1 MTEAKTVGWHHWLD
15 GHEQAPGVGM
25 DREAWCVIA
34 QGVSKSQ
41 IWLSNW
47 SELNCGQE
55 TLRGNGVTLKINR
68 RVWNWVQFQK
78 WQNNLGSFPR
88 QTIQCHSY
96 PSLCPKH
103 WWWRSWS
110 WPLYKDLQELLE
122 LTPRYPFH
130 HRELECKSRRSR
142 DTWNNRQIW
151 PWRTK
156 WSRAK
161 ANRVLSR
168 EHTGHSKHLVA
179 TTQGK
184 TLHMDI
190 TRWSILKSDWLCPL

>member
-1 MTEAKTVGWHHWLD
+1 MHHWLD

-41 IWLSNW
+41 IWLSDW
-47 SELNCGQE
+47 TELNCGQE

-68 RVWNWVQFQK
+68 RVWNWVQFQNGRIILVHFQGK
-78 WQNNLGSFPR
+78 PFNV
-88 QTIQCHSY
+88 TVIQVY
-96 PSLCPKH
+96 APNTEDEEAEVD
-103 WWWRSWS
+103 
-110 WPLYKDLQELLE
+110 PLYKDLQELLE
-122 LTPRYPFH
+122 LTPRYRFH
-130 HRELECKSRRSR
+130 HRGLECKSQRSR

-156 WSRAK
+156 WSGAK

-168 EHTGHSKHLVA
+168 EHTSHSKHLVPK
-179 TTQGK
+179 TQGK
-184 TLHMDI
+184 TLHVDI
-190 TRWSILKSDWLCPL
+190 TRWSIPKSDWLCPL